1 MSSFRPLIE
10 REAPRFIPLPRLGVL
25 LSGGGTDAL
34 DADFSSVAHPEEP
47 ANFDAIETA
56 ESVMPVEADAE
67 RIAAIEAEAYARG
80 RSESRLEA
88 DRLEAVC
95 STLEAAA
102 AELVERADREDVA
115 WRELVLGLSMSIAR
129 RWIGRELKSEP
140 EAFMAMLG
148 RALERLPEPRVA
160 RLCLASE
167 TLARLD
173 EQRPQWRDVLSSGR
187 TLDIEA
193 DPGLDASEYRIEG
206 SEGVVDGRVAVLLA
220 DLEAVLSDS
229 LGDAAE
235 EGA

>member
-1 MSSFRPLIE
+1 MR
-10 REAPRFIPLPRLGVL
+10 
-25 LSGGGTDAL
+25 
-34 DADFSSVAHPEEP
+34 
-47 ANFDAIETA
+47 
-56 ESVMPVEADAE
+56 VEADAE
-67 RIAAIEAEAYARG
+67 RIAAIEAEAYERG
-80 RSESRLEA
+80 RSEARLEA

-102 AELVERADREDVA
+102 AELAERADREDVA

-229 LGDAAE
+229 LGDTAE